1 MKEASVTGMAISLF
15 NNNKPVYHKVFG
27 YKNSETKVPL
37 QTNTNFYGASLSK
50 AVFAVLVMKLVEEKI
65 ITLDKPLQDYLPKP
79 VTQDDLLAKVERW
92 CRAPLLPSAPP
103 KGSPANTSKS
113 RSV

>member
-1 MKEASVTGMAISLF
+1 MRDASVTGMAVSLF

-27 YKNSETKVPL
+27 YKNSDTKAPL

-65 ITLDKPLQDYLPKP
+65 KRQQEVAKAVIDAQENERETLASSGPN
-79 VTQDDLLAKVERW
+79 
-92 CRAPLLPSAPP
+92 
-103 KGSPANTSKS
+103 ANFANEEK
-113 RSV
+113 